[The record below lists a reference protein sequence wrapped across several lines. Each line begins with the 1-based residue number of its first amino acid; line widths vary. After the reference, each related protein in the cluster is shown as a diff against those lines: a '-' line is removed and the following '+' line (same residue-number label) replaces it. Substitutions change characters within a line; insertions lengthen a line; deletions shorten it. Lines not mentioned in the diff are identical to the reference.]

1 MNIKDIT
8 EETGWD
14 LVEILKRV
22 NSSPRVTE
30 TITEEELKNMTKEE
44 FSNLLSGNNKKI
56 GIEE

>member
-22 NSSPRVTE
+22 NSFPFVTE
-30 TITEEELKNMTKEE
+30 EITIKSLENMTKEE
-44 FSNLLSGNNKKI
+44 FKKFLLGRTWEDIND
-56 GIEE
+56 

>member
-22 NSSPRVTE
+22 NSFPRVTE

-44 FSNLLSGNNKKI
+44 FSDLLSGNNKKI

>member
-22 NSSPRVTE
+22 NSFPRVTE
-30 TITEEELKNMTKEE
+30 TITEEVEKHDKRRI
-44 FSNLLSGNNKKI
+44 F
-56 GIEE
+56 